1 MNKQALTLLLAS
13 IGFTAQAKITLP
25 ALFTSNMVL
34 QQQTDAAIWGTA
46 NKNMAVTIIT
56 SWDKKKY
63 TVKADADGKWKTS
76 VHTPKAGGPYDI
88 TISDGEPVKLTNV
101 LIGEVWLCSGQSNM
115 EMPVKGFKNQ
125 PILDA
130 NDILM
135 EADDTTVR
143 LFRLERAF
151 TSTPQTDCKA
161 IWESSSAQSVK
172 EFSAVAYLYARI
184 LRQRLKVPIGII
196 QTTWGGTPIE
206 AWMDEASLK
215 RVEGVQYPAAGAKM
229 TKNDPA
235 VLFNAMIAPLV
246 GYGIKGI
253 LWYQGEGNV
262 ARYGNYAQLMQ
273 SMVSEWRSL
282 WGRGDWAFYYVQI
295 APYAY
300 PGNRELVPYLRE
312 AQDKAQALIPN
323 SGMAVTM
330 DAGDPKTIHPANKWV
345 VSKRLAYW
353 SLVKTY
359 GREGLNYKSPTYKSM
374 NIIADTVK
382 VGFND
387 IPTGLT
393 AYNKD
398 ITSFEVA
405 GNDKVFYPAQARI
418 MGDNIVLYSTQ
429 VKGPLAVRY
438 AFRDYLVA
446 ELFSAEGLPVAP
458 FRTDDW
464 VPKK

>member
-25 ALFTSNMVL
+25 ALFGNNMVL
-34 QQQTDAAIWGTA
+34 QQQADASIWGTA
-46 NKNMAVTIIT
+46 NKNMAVTITT

-63 TVKADADGKWKTS
+63 TVKADAEGKWKTF

-88 TISDGEPVKLTNV
+88 TISDGEPVKLSNV

-125 PILDA
+125 PVLDA
-130 NDILM
+130 NDIMM
-135 EADDTTVR
+135 EADDTAVR

-161 IWESSSAQSVK
+161 KWEMSSAQSVK
-172 EFSAVAYLYARI
+172 EFSAAGYLYAKI

-196 QTTWGGTPIE
+196 ETTWGGTPIE

-215 RVEGVQYPAAGAKM
+215 RVEGVTYPAAGAKM
-229 TKNDPA
+229 TKNDPM
-235 VLFNAMIAPLV
+235 VLFNGMIAPLV
-246 GYGIKGI
+246 GYDIKGV

-282 WGRGDWAFYYVQI
+282 WGKGDWAFYYVQI
-295 APYAY
+295 APYVY
-300 PGNRELVPYLRE
+300 PNNRTLVPYLRE

-330 DAGDPKTIHPANKWV
+330 DAGDEKTIHPANKQV
-345 VSKRLAYW
+345 VAKRLAYW
-353 SLVKTY
+353 ALSKVY
-359 GREGLNYKSPTYKSM
+359 GREGLNYQSPSFKSM
-374 NIIADTVK
+374 NIVADTAK
-382 VGFND
+382 ISFNN

-393 AYNKD
+393 SYGKNL
-398 ITSFEVA
+398 TSFEVA
-405 GNDKVFYPAQARI
+405 GPDKVFYPAQAKI
-418 MGDNIVLYSTQ
+418 AGDFIVLYSTQ
-429 VKGPLAVRY
+429 VKGPVAVRY
-438 AFRDYLVA
+438 AFKDWLSA
-446 ELFSAEGLPVAP
+446 ELFSVEGLPMAP

-464 VPKK
+464 SPNK